1 MDTTIRQPTN
11 LFPPSRPTLIKAA
24 SFHSISK
31 ESPYWFGNLVHLYLE
46 LSLGL
51 DLEGAE
57 SVGNA
62 RKAHEYIR
70 KAADASYLA
79 AGQFDGEV
87 LEIHGRT
94 IHVGLRYDSLSDVE
108 GKLKGFA
115 GLLHELLRRA
125 YGNGGPS
132 GWRVAA
138 DHDATL
144 TITSVG
150 IHDDTSLVSLSP
162 AANFPAKQLGKGL
175 VPLWQLGSKIHG
187 KWICENLD
195 NIARSYRSF
204 EIAKNQT
211 TNNLNLLEAVMEK
224 QAKAV
229 NLSALSSVRLINCQA
244 APVGALT
251 GENLYSCMGFVMSMD
266 LDGFTKR
273 VAEVANGTLEEQR
286 QLAEDFLEIME
297 NTAKFA
303 EKHPNWFIQFP
314 FAGDNAIFAITAEF
328 ADDFVAL
335 KKVTPVS
342 VAVEW
347 EDEMGNLSREAGFG
361 GWGQAAAGGETPHG
375 NSKGNLHVS
384 GIVLG
389 GRRFLVGIGPGMRH
403 ARQAFVQ
410 VDPSPAEIAMYRPNV
425 SELHPRLKMEFS
437 ECPSKLADT
446 SSNFKMAEL
455 RELKTALKDVE
466 AEQQRKIAS
475 ATPATIPL
483 KNISIT
489 HRPHAYLEQ

>member
-1 MDTTIRQPTN
+1 MYTTTRQPTN
-11 LFPPSRPTLIKAA
+11 LFPPTRPTLIKAA
-24 SFHSISK
+24 SFHSISR

-57 SVGNA
+57 SVANA

-94 IHVGLRYDSLSDVE
+94 IHVGLRYESPSDVE
-108 GKLKGFA
+108 GQLKGFA
-115 GLLHELLRRA
+115 GLLHELLKRA
-125 YGNGGPS
+125 YGSGGPS
-132 GWRVAA
+132 GWRIAA

-150 IHDDTSLVSLSP
+150 IHDDTSLVSMSP

-175 VPLWQLGSKIHG
+175 VPLWQLGSKIHE
-187 KWICENLD
+187 KWSCENLD
-195 NIARSYRSF
+195 DISASYSSF
-204 EIAKNQT
+204 ETAKTQT
-211 TNNLNLLEAVMEK
+211 ANDLTLLEAVMEK
-224 QAKAV
+224 QARAV
-229 NLSALSSVRLINCQA
+229 NLSSLSSVRQINCQA
-244 APVGALT
+244 APLGTPT
-251 GENLYSCMGFVMSMD
+251 GEDLYSCLGFVMSMD

-273 VAEVANGTLEEQR
+273 VTEVANGTLEEQR

-297 NTAKFA
+297 KTKKFA
-303 EKHPNWFIQFP
+303 ENHPDWFIQFP
-314 FAGDNAIFAITAEF
+314 FAGDNAIFAVTAEL

-342 VAVEW
+342 VAVAW
-347 EDEMGNLSREAGFG
+347 ENEMGDLSREAGFG

-375 NSKGNLHVS
+375 NCKGNLHVS

-389 GRRFLVGIGPGMRH
+389 DRRFLVGIGPGMRH
-403 ARQAFVQ
+403 VRQAFVQ
-410 VDPSPAEIAMYRPNV
+410 VDPSPTEIAMYRPNV
-425 SELHPRLKMEFS
+425 SELHPRLRMEFLD
-437 ECPSKLADT
+437 CPSRLADT

-455 RELKTALKDVE
+455 RDLKTALKDVE

-489 HRPHAYLEQ
+489 HRPHASLD